1 MSRPSSGVRTL
12 SVTVRVQIEANDPEF
27 VEAQRII
34 GPGATA
40 RHVVASEIL
49 SNLESVAY
57 VRWAR
62 IHRMQEPEDAALLN
76 ESNQRP
82 P

>member
-1 MSRPSSGVRTL
+1 MSKPSSGVRNL
-12 SVTVRVQIEANDPEF
+12 SVSVRIQIDADDPEF

-34 GPGATA
+34 GPGASA

-49 SNLESVAY
+49 SNLESVGY

-62 IHRMQEPEDAALLN
+62 IHRMQEPADAAVLN
-76 ESNQRP
+76 DPNRRP
-82 P
+82 L

>member
-1 MSRPSSGVRTL
+1 MTKASPGVRTL
-12 SVTVRVQIEANDPEF
+12 SVTVRVQIDSDAPEF
-27 VEAQRII
+27 VDAQRII
-34 GPGATA
+34 GPGRTA

-62 IHRMQEPEDAALLN
+62 IHWCSEPEEVPECLA
-76 ESNQRP
+76 SVQR
-82 P
+82 